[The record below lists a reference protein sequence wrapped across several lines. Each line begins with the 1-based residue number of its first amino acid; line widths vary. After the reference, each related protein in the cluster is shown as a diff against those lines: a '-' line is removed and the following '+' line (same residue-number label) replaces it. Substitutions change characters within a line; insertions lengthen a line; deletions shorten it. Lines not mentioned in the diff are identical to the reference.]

1 MSEEEAKTHFL
12 DGMKHLRK
20 NSMEDAC
27 KEFEKACKL
36 EKENPRYMSYY
47 GMCAAL
53 RWGKIGLGLEL
64 CTKAIKKEFFK
75 TEYYINL
82 GKVYMASGNKK
93 GAITV
98 LSKGLRFDTDNEE
111 IHNLLVELGVRKRPV
126 IPFLKRSNPL
136 NKVLGIF
143 MRRTLPG
150 IMGKTE
156 TSEEI
161 PENPPEEPGK
171 NKKP

>member
-1 MSEEEAKTHFL
+1 MSEEEAKIHFL

-27 KEFEKACKL
+27 KEFEKAYKL

-82 GKVYMASGNKK
+82 GKVYMASDNKK

-98 LSKGLRFDTDNEE
+98 LSKGLRFDADNEE

-136 NKVLGIF
+136 NKALGIF
-143 MRRTLPG
+143 LRRTLPG
-150 IMGKTE
+150 ITGKTE
-156 TSEEI
+156 S
-161 PENPPEEPGK
+161 PEETAPGEEAGK
-171 NKKP
+171 TKKP